1 MLLIMQVIL
10 QAIVVFSFSSIRIKA
25 IQVLL
30 SALYDC
36 FIHISFCVDIIV
48 FEFLSNLRVCMVL
61 LYLSRVI
68 LIQTFFTIFNK
79 KILSLVLIQCLEIF
93 KVKNR
98 VLTRGRKVHEDILFA
113 RAHHLFK
120 QIFETQ
126 VFQRDWSDFNIFLH
140 QVLFVISRVI
150 CVENHLIF

>member
-1 MLLIMQVIL
+1 MQVIL
-10 QAIVVFSFSSIRIKA
+10 QAIVVFSFCSIRIKA

-68 LIQTFFTIFNK
+68 LIQTFFAIFNK
-79 KILSLVLIQCLEIF
+79 KILSLVLI
-93 KVKNR
+93 
-98 VLTRGRKVHEDILFA
+98 
-113 RAHHLFK
+113 
-120 QIFETQ
+120 
-126 VFQRDWSDFNIFLH
+126 
-140 QVLFVISRVI
+140 
-150 CVENHLIF
+150 